1 MIRRPPRSTRTD
13 TLFPYTTLFR
23 SLPPT
28 GGGRQVTDIGPGLL
42 PEGLHDRLP
51 PEAESAAT
59 LLRAVMD
66 ATAAHGYQRVQP
78 PLAAFEDSLVGRL
91 KSPRQQDI
99 VPFVAPVSQRTLP
112 FPPHLA
118 SSTGPH

>member
-13 TLFPYTTLFR
+13 TLFPYTTLFKPL
-23 SLPPT
+23 SPTLPPT

-51 PEAESAAT
+51 PEAESAAA

-66 ATAAHGYQRVQP
+66 ATAAHGYERVQP
-78 PLAAFEDSLVGRL
+78 PLAEFDANLVGRL
-91 KSPRQQDI
+91 KSTRQQYLLRF
-99 VPFVAPVSQRTLP
+99 FVPVSQLP
-112 FPPHLA
+112 LA
-118 SSTGPH
+118 FRPDI